1 MRNGSPLLTHV
12 CLIQRTAHKQA
23 DGEISFLLSKMCRKS
38 GNIDMECLCR
48 FFAKTAL
55 DPSVNVRHV
64 QAIRIGLDQL
74 PFC

>member
-1 MRNGSPLLTHV
+1 MQIGAPWLTHV
-12 CLIQRTAHKQA
+12 RLIPLTAHKQA
-23 DGEISFLLSKMCRKS
+23 SGHQLAFAKMCRKS
-38 GNIDMECLCR
+38 RNIDIECLCR

-55 DPSVNVRHV
+55 DPSVNVKHV